1 MNHAAAST
9 VNVVTDGLLL
19 DHGEMETRPM
29 PAPSATSARENAEAT
44 KAPAI
49 TAGQDT
55 PEAVSI
61 VASRAVAIDK
71 GARAATVVCV
81 IFFES
86 PLARRNPLLWLGR
99 RPRPAPNRARIQIA
113 P

>member
-19 DHGEMETRPM
+19 DHGETETRPM
-29 PAPSATSARENAEAT
+29 PAPSATNAKENAEAT

-55 PEAVSI
+55 PEAVSS
-61 VASRAVAIDK
+61 VASTGIVIDK
-71 GARAATVVCV
+71 GARVATVVCV
-81 IFFES
+81 ILFES
-86 PLARRNPLLWLGR
+86 PLARRNPLL
-99 RPRPAPNRARIQIA
+99 
-113 P
+113 